1 MEPFAVSAASTE
13 LVFDRPAIVRGM
25 QAAGLNVSD
34 ILIVGE
40 LPQHNS
46 EAVALGLL
54 LLMVND
60 RVAAVTAMAVS
71 EDVLRDYE
79 RAGSNVSGQE

>member
-1 MEPFAVSAASTE
+1 MAHEPFAVSARATE
-13 LVFDRPAIVRGM
+13 LVFDRAAIVRGM
-25 QAAGLNVSD
+25 QASGLNVAD

-40 LPQHNS
+40 LPGD
-46 EAVALGLL
+46 AVALGVL

-60 RVAAVTAMAVS
+60 ATAAVTAMAVS

-79 RAGSNVSGQE
+79 RAGADVPRTE